1 MKITVLIENTAPS
14 QELAAEHGLSL
25 GIEYRGGYYLLDTGS
40 SGAFAL
46 NAERLRF
53 PLDKVDACFLSH
65 GHYDHAGGL
74 SAFFDRNA
82 QAVVYA
88 MEGACDTFYSGDG
101 EKRHPIGIPGPVL
114 QRLPG
119 RISTVKELTQCR
131 PGIWLLPHSTPG
143 LESVG
148 AAKKLYREVD
158 GGVRPDDFSHEMTV
172 VFETERGLLL
182 FNSCCHGGLQTVLE
196 EAARAFPGQK
206 LYGFVGGLHMK
217 GSRNGQEICTF
228 TREEL
233 QAVAD
238 AAAAR
243 DLEAVYTGHCTGG
256 VAYALLEPVMG
267 QRLHGMTTG
276 QTILLPDQG
285 E

>member
-53 PLDKVDACFLSH
+53 PLDKVGACFLSH

-88 MEGACDTFYSGDG
+88 MKGACDTFYSGDG

-114 QRLPG
+114 QRLSG
-119 RISTVKELTQCR
+119 RISTVKELTQCC

-158 GGVRPDDFSHEMTV
+158 GGVKPDDFSHEMTV

-256 VAYALLEPVMG
+256 VAYALLDPVMG

>member
-1 MKITVLIENTAPS
+1 MKIKVLIENTTGS
-14 QELAAEHGLSL
+14 KELTAEHGLSL
-25 GIEYRGGYYLLDTGS
+25 GIEYRGQYYLLDTGS

-74 SAFFDRNA
+74 SAFFDRNT
-82 QAVVYA
+82 QAKVYA

-101 EKRHPIGIPGPVL
+101 EKRHPIGIPEPVL

-119 RISTVKELTQCR
+119 RISTVKELTRCC

-143 LESVG
+143 LESIG
-148 AAKKLYREVD
+148 AAKKLYKEKD
-158 GGVRPDDFSHEMTV
+158 GAVKPDDFSHEMTV
-172 VFETERGLLL
+172 VFETEQGLLL

-196 EAARAFPGQK
+196 ETARAFPRKK

-238 AAAAR
+238 AAAAC

-256 VAYALLEPVMG
+256 VAYALLEQAMG
-267 QRLHGMTTG
+267 RRLHSMTTG
-276 QTILLPDQG
+276 QTILMP

>member
-88 MEGACDTFYSGDG
+88 MKGACDTFYSGDG

-114 QRLPG
+114 QRLSG
-119 RISTVKELTQCR
+119 RITTVKELTQCR

-217 GSRNGQEICTF
+217 GSQNGQEICTF

-267 QRLHGMTTG
+267 KRLHGMTTG
-276 QTILLPDQG
+276 QTVLLPDQG